1 MTIKDKN
8 KSITHPRIDEVKF
21 FLNSSCII
29 KFIIDDIDDTRVHVT
44 PKSAADLPSV
54 TSFEKKPNNINT
66 PPSKLVILVIK
77 YNLLSLKFLS
87 RNNILIAS
95 YPAQIKLIPIQPTSK
110 KCNGDILSLF
120 SGFSN
125 SCQRL

>member
-1 MTIKDKN
+1 MFLNIVTVLRYICVDCLTTIREKN
-8 KSITHPRIDEVKF
+8 KPITHPKQPRIDEVKS

-44 PKSAADLPSV
+44 PQSNAVLLSI

-66 PPSKLVILVIK
+66 IPSKLVILVTK

-87 RNNILIAS
+87 TNNILNVL
-95 YPAQIKLIPIQPTSK
+95 YPA
-110 KCNGDILSLF
+110 
-120 SGFSN
+120 
-125 SCQRL
+125 

>member
-8 KSITHPRIDEVKF
+8 KSKTHPKQPRIDEVKS

-44 PKSAADLPSV
+44 PQSTAVLPGI

-66 PPSKLVILVIK
+66 HPSKLVILVIK

-87 RNNILIAS
+87 RNNILIVS

-110 KCNGDILSLF
+110 KCNGDIFSRLGGLSK
-120 SGFSN
+120 
-125 SCQRL
+125 